1 MDEKGQKMSKSLG
14 NVVAPQDVMKEYGA
28 DILRLWV
35 GACDYWE
42 DQRIGKEILKTTAE
56 TYRKLR
62 NTLRWMLGTLAH
74 HQPGDTVDIADMPEL
89 ERLMLHRLYE
99 VDQIVTKAYA
109 EFDYKRVLSTLLN
122 FMTGDL
128 SSFYFDIR
136 KDALYCEPISSV
148 KRKASLT
155 VVDLLFRHV
164 TVWLAPILSF
174 TTEEAWRSRDPA
186 AASVHLEVFPAIPA
200 SWRDD
205 ALAARWALVR
215 DARSVVTGALEIE
228 RAAKRIGSSLEA
240 APVVHVADAALR
252 AALEAVDFAEVCIT
266 SGVTITDA
274 SAPDEAFRLSEV
286 PGVAVMPA
294 LAVGQKCQRSW
305 RITTDVGSDPAYPDV
320 SARDAAAMREWEA
333 ARA

>member
-1 MDEKGQKMSKSLG
+1 MGRR
-14 NVVAPQDVMKEYGA
+14 V
-28 DILRLWV
+28 RLL
-35 GACDYWE
+35 D

-74 HQPGDTVDIADMPEL
+74 HQPGDTVDIKDMPEL

-99 VDQIVTKAYA
+99 VDQIVAKAYA

-136 KDALYCEPISSV
+136 KDGALLRADLIGEAQ
-148 KRKASLT
+148 ASLT

-205 ALAARWALVR
+205 ALATRWALVR

-240 APVVHVADAALR
+240 APVVHVRTPRCGRRWRRLISPR
-252 AALEAVDFAEVCIT
+252 C
-266 SGVTITDA
+266 A
-274 SAPDEAFRLSEV
+274 SHRV
-286 PGVAVMPA
+286 
-294 LAVGQKCQRSW
+294 
-305 RITTDVGSDPAYPDV
+305 
-320 SARDAAAMREWEA
+320 
-333 ARA
+333 